1 MATSIPQSGTFTA
14 YASRWTRGNFIF
26 PVQIIVTNE
35 HVMRVKRRFFGTSEE
50 SIAIGKVASVHI
62 EAGLIWADITIESS
76 GGTDPIVSH
85 GHAKSDAE
93 RIRELVEHWQSQQAG
108 AKPQD

>member
-1 MATSIPQSGTFTA
+1 MATIPQSETFTA
-14 YASRWTRGNFIF
+14 TASRWTRGNLFF
-26 PVQIIVTNE
+26 PVQIIVTRE
-35 HVMRVKRRFFGTSEE
+35 HVLRLKRRFFGTSEE

-62 EAGLIWADITIESS
+62 ESGLIWADITIESS

-108 AKPQD
+108 AKGQD